1 MPFTLKNILIPTDL
15 SPAALDA
22 VRYGRSFAERF
33 GAKLT
38 LFYVDPIVYPV
49 EGFGV
54 EGPMYIASTPEHIA
68 QLERDVRNYADG
80 VLRGM
85 TYDVIAAGGQPV
97 AMIIREA
104 VDREADLI
112 IMATHGLTGWRRAIL
127 GSVTQGV
134 LHGVDCPLLSV
145 RRTDGHPRGSTTIG
159 KIVCPINFT
168 NVAREALDLAARLAT
183 KFDAELLVVHVVE
196 DVKGT
201 GAREE
206 TLRSWIDESIRKRTT
221 YREVVLRGG
230 AAERVLD
237 FAEDSEADLLVIG
250 AQHKVFRDETVIGT
264 TTERL
269 VRFARLPVLTIPRP
283 VIAAK
288 KPQGIEEL
296 AAVS

>member
-1 MPFTLKNILIPTDL
+1 MPFALKNILIPTDL
-15 SPAALDA
+15 SVASLDA

-68 QLERDVRNYADG
+68 QLEAEVHKYADD

-85 TYDVIAAGGQPV
+85 SYDVIAAGGQPV
-97 AMIIREA
+97 AMIVREA
-104 VDREADLI
+104 KDTDAGLI

-134 LHGVDCPLLSV
+134 LHGVDCPVMSV
-145 RRTDGHPRGSTTIG
+145 RRTDSHPRGSITVG

-168 NVAREALDLAARLAT
+168 DVARESLSLASQLAK

-196 DVKGT
+196 DTNGT
-201 GAREE
+201 GTGEE
-206 TLRSWIDESIRKRTT
+206 TIRSWIDDSIRRRAT

-237 FAEDSEADLLVIG
+237 FAEDAEADLLVIG

-283 VIAAK
+283 VAATK
-288 KPQGIEEL
+288 KPVRAEEM
-296 AAVS
+296 AAVY